1 MNEATGIARKRTF
14 VSPQKTQISI
24 TSFSRQKKQNNC
36 ATPERSALTRSF
48 NSITTTGPKL
58 NSPPVHNKLSNNPFQ
73 PLAEGDNEEEEM
85 SNNTIETPAITETE
99 TETTSTSMIESVST
113 ISSPIAS
120 PEKGISRKAIH
131 ALRKIRTARKVL
143 MDSSLREELDK
154 LLGEGMADH
163 LTQELGGDLVES
175 TGTTKIDK
183 VDQEE
188 SVEET
193 EKTDTPQGK
202 NYKQTEEM
210 VADNIERQESRQ
222 QHCQP
227 TNTEKNVSFVDAT
240 SKRSTSFNSHSL
252 RQGGNINNPYVK
264 QTRVPKPQEESG
276 VLYPQRPLQ
285 TPIRVD
291 KTITL
296 KKGNMRPYIHRYT
309 LRFKTIAPKSEEEGH
324 QIIIDTL
331 QRFLATLI
339 QAEPKTIIPPYLDL
353 DRNDKSMQ
361 DISSAF
367 PVSSI
372 DSIHILKKYFFRL
385 SNRNEAGMNWCSV
398 ILAQP
403 IPFSIFIEK
412 ARYSLEN
419 GDFSLWPKASDN
431 ENATD
436 VGWLLYSTRNQDEE
450 RLTSLL
456 SKVTGENI
464 GVKWKPIRASTFSS
478 GKKGNQEPAETV
490 RALHVECAVD
500 RLQEVRDKLNLW
512 YNSASNKFPDGTK
525 MRLVPT
531 INSVTSIANKTKF
544 ASCIARQAALNAGL
558 ASANTREISTNLL
571 LDRKDPSTNKSFR
584 EVLMAITPEKKP
596 GTTLFHTIDKQF
608 KSDNIVN
615 FEFHPENASEA
626 HNLIAGLVPFL
637 KDTGNMFHLR
647 MFNPDA
653 LNRQAK
659 AKWNAITREADSE
672 TDMELTNLLA
682 EDDDLNF
689 TNEPTLEK
697 EINQATMEN
706 EPVVTM
712 NIPEFPSEYM
722 PSMVQES
729 DSISTFHPKRV
740 INLTEEK
747 ELDIEMEQT
756 QPKPDMP
763 ASILKSPKN
772 TDHDGMSRMSMSESA
787 SRISSLE
794 TELSSMQRKF
804 QEAIDHLHV
813 QAQDQAAAQG
823 HHSIL
828 LEEILSMLRQ
838 NSISTKEISSTPPS
852 HPSEAANHPQMSA
865 AGDSSRVAG
874 HG

>member
-1 MNEATGIARKRTF
+1 
-14 VSPQKTQISI
+14 
-24 TSFSRQKKQNNC
+24 
-36 ATPERSALTRSF
+36 
-48 NSITTTGPKL
+48 
-58 NSPPVHNKLSNNPFQ
+58 
-73 PLAEGDNEEEEM
+73 
-85 SNNTIETPAITETE
+85 
-99 TETTSTSMIESVST
+99 
-113 ISSPIAS
+113 
-120 PEKGISRKAIH
+120 
-131 ALRKIRTARKVL
+131 

-154 LLGEGMADH
+154 LLGEGMVDH

-183 VDQEE
+183 EDQEE
-188 SVEET
+188 SEEET

-202 NYKQTEEM
+202 NDKQTEEM

-222 QHCQP
+222 QHGQP
-227 TNTEKNVSFVDAT
+227 TNTEKNVSFAEAT

-296 KKGNMRPYIHRYT
+296 KKGNTRPYIHRYT

-372 DSIHILKKYFFRL
+372 DSIHLLKKYFFRL

-512 YNSASNKFPDGTK
+512 YNSASNNFPDGTK

-584 EVLMAITPEKKP
+584 EVLMAITPEKKS

-672 TDMELTNLLA
+672 TDMKLTNLLA

-697 EINQATMEN
+697 ETNQATMEN

-712 NIPEFPSEYM
+712 NIPEFLSEYI
-722 PSMVQES
+722 PSMAQES
-729 DSISTFHPKRV
+729 DSISTFHPKKV

-794 TELSSMQRKF
+794 TELSSMHKKF

-813 QAQDQAAAQG
+813 QAHDQAAAQG

-852 HPSEAANHPQMSA
+852 HPSEAANHPQTSA